1 MDEQIDQWMV
11 NATPGQLM
19 TAGRKILSKSAT
31 QDQGTRDRF
40 VESIRRDQNVAKLMQ
55 HPLESAGR

>member
-19 TAGRKILSKSAT
+19 TAGRKILSKIAT